1 MHIPEGYLSP
11 KTCGILYAAMAPI
24 WYLAARKVQKTLHA
38 KQIPLLALS
47 AAFTFVI
54 MMFNIPIPGG
64 STGHMV
70 GGVIVACV
78 LGPWAAVI
86 SISTALVIQAL
97 LFGDGGITPVGL
109 LAKGTAWGEWATEEL
124 KAIFGYAPEGMR
136 SLEGLWI
143 SLLPDYNIPVFNNP
157 LLGYIFSA
165 AIGSSVIMLI
175 IYLAGK
181 IWKRG

>member
-64 STGHMV
+64 STRHMV
-70 GGVIVACV
+70 GGVVAACV
-78 LGPWAAVI
+78 LGPWAAVVAV
-86 SISTALVIQAL
+86 SISLTISAL
-97 LFGDGGITPVGL
+97 LFG
-109 LAKGTAWGEWATEEL
+109 
-124 KAIFGYAPEGMR
+124 
-136 SLEGLWI
+136 
-143 SLLPDYNIPVFNNP
+143 
-157 LLGYIFSA
+157 
-165 AIGSSVIMLI
+165 
-175 IYLAGK
+175 
-181 IWKRG
+181 

>member
-1 MHIPEGYLSP
+1 MHIPDGYLSP
-11 KTCGILYAAMAPI
+11 KTCGVLYAAMATI

-97 LFGDGGITPVGL
+97 LF
-109 LAKGTAWGEWATEEL
+109 
-124 KAIFGYAPEGMR
+124 R
-136 SLEGLWI
+136 SKL
-143 SLLPDYNIPVFNNP
+143 F
-157 LLGYIFSA
+157 
-165 AIGSSVIMLI
+165 
-175 IYLAGK
+175 
-181 IWKRG
+181 